1 MAVTLPAFSLVNNGS
16 GVNASAGSGAFLAK
30 TGGLINSTGSEHSGL
45 ELGEQL
51 FSTTEKHEYSV
62 FGTTGDPSSG
72 VVFVPAMA
80 SDPTYVLFANN
91 RLPPVVPG

>member
-62 FGTTGDPSSG
+62 R
-72 VVFVPAMA
+72 
-80 SDPTYVLFANN
+80 SDP
-91 RLPPVVPG
+91 